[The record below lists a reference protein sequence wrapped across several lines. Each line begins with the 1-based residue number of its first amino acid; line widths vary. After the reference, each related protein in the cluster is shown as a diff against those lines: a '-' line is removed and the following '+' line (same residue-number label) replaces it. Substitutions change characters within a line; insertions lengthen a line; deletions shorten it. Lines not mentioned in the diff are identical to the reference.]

1 MSATAY
7 AVLWGRLA
15 WHPAVEAWN
24 GFSDGPVEP
33 PEHIEILQQS
43 STSAT
48 YRLVADGGGRS
59 IVARRSLTPGA
70 SIERTVHERILP
82 SLPVTS
88 PRYCGFR
95 ADGTGRAC
103 IFLEAAGDER
113 YAASDPTH
121 RSVAGRWAG
130 MMHSAGARLSTA
142 ASLPDA
148 GPSRY
153 LGLLRSAREIIRTH
167 MTNRML
173 STRDVSALERL
184 ATDLDVLDDGWSRL
198 EEACAGVPAT
208 VTHGDYRL
216 RHAYVRR
223 RATGLEL
230 LLLNWEM
237 AGWGVPTVDLTH
249 VDLDAYLAVIQPTW
263 PGLELEDLQRLVT
276 VGHVFGH
283 LAAIRAVTPR
293 LGAETTHEL
302 RPTLDTLE
310 SLHAE
315 LTQAGQTLGD
325 RAAGQNNKE
334 RPRPVAV
341 TLGVA
346 RS

>member
-95 ADGTGRAC
+95 ADGTERAW

-121 RSVAGRWAG
+121 RSLAGRWVGMMHSAGARLSTAASLQWVG

-153 LGLLRSAREIIRTH
+153 L
-167 MTNRML
+167 
-173 STRDVSALERL
+173 
-184 ATDLDVLDDGWSRL
+184 
-198 EEACAGVPAT
+198 
-208 VTHGDYRL
+208 
-216 RHAYVRR
+216 
-223 RATGLEL
+223 
-230 LLLNWEM
+230 
-237 AGWGVPTVDLTH
+237 
-249 VDLDAYLAVIQPTW
+249 
-263 PGLELEDLQRLVT
+263 
-276 VGHVFGH
+276 
-283 LAAIRAVTPR
+283 
-293 LGAETTHEL
+293 
-302 RPTLDTLE
+302 
-310 SLHAE
+310 
-315 LTQAGQTLGD
+315 
-325 RAAGQNNKE
+325 
-334 RPRPVAV
+334 
-341 TLGVA
+341 
-346 RS
+346 

>member
-1 MSATAY
+1 MSATAH

-33 PEHIEILQQS
+33 PEHIEILQQI

-70 SIERTVHERILP
+70 S
-82 SLPVTS
+82 
-88 PRYCGFR
+88 
-95 ADGTGRAC
+95 
-103 IFLEAAGDER
+103 
-113 YAASDPTH
+113 SDPTH
-121 RSVAGRWAG
+121 RSLAGRWVG

-153 LGLLRSAREIIRTH
+153 LGLLRSAREIIHTH
-167 MTNRML
+167 MTNRVL

-184 ATDLDVLDDGWSRL
+184 ATDLDALDDGWARL
-198 EEACAGVPAT
+198 EAACAGVAAT

-223 RATGLEL
+223 RATGLE
-230 LLLNWEM
+230 
-237 AGWGVPTVDLTH
+237 
-249 VDLDAYLAVIQPTW
+249 
-263 PGLELEDLQRLVT
+263 
-276 VGHVFGH
+276 
-283 LAAIRAVTPR
+283 
-293 LGAETTHEL
+293 
-302 RPTLDTLE
+302 
-310 SLHAE
+310 
-315 LTQAGQTLGD
+315 
-325 RAAGQNNKE
+325 
-334 RPRPVAV
+334 
-341 TLGVA
+341 
-346 RS
+346 

>member
-1 MSATAY
+1 MNATAQ

-70 SIERTVHERILP
+70 SIERTVHERILQ

-95 ADGTGRAC
+95 ADGTGRAW

-167 MTNRML
+167 MTNRVL

-184 ATDLDVLDDGWSRL
+184 ARAGHLEAGPPVVEGVEVRGESLERDALDDGWARL
-198 EEACAGVPAT
+198 E
-208 VTHGDYRL
+208 
-216 RHAYVRR
+216 
-223 RATGLEL
+223 
-230 LLLNWEM
+230 
-237 AGWGVPTVDLTH
+237 
-249 VDLDAYLAVIQPTW
+249 
-263 PGLELEDLQRLVT
+263 
-276 VGHVFGH
+276 
-283 LAAIRAVTPR
+283 
-293 LGAETTHEL
+293 
-302 RPTLDTLE
+302 
-310 SLHAE
+310 
-315 LTQAGQTLGD
+315 
-325 RAAGQNNKE
+325 
-334 RPRPVAV
+334 
-341 TLGVA
+341 
-346 RS
+346 